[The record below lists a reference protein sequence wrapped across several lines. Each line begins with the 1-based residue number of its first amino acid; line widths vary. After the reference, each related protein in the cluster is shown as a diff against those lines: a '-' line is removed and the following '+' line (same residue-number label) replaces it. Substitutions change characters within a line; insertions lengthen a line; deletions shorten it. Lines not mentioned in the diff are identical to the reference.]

1 MAITISVPDALRQ
14 SVEAASGGKNTV
26 LYDSKGYP
34 SIMVRIPK
42 FNLQDIDAS
51 LGSGVHPAF
60 IVNGVEKS
68 EIFIGKFQA
77 IVHDGNALSLPAQD
91 PANSYTFDQA
101 LGYCK
106 AKGDGWHLMTNA
118 EWAAIAL
125 WCWKNGFMPRGNN
138 NAVWD
143 GSTYKDP
150 KDYSAAYERSV
161 KATTGT
167 DGRSLTGTGPASW
180 CHDNSLFGIADLNGN
195 VWEWVGGMRL
205 NNGEIQILENNN
217 AADNTKDQ
225 SASSTLWKAIL
236 ASNGS
241 LVAPGTIGTC
251 KYDSVNVGTTGQVGA
266 AQLDDVR
273 DNSNAPASGDDGYTY
288 NAFQSLAADTGITP
302 PVILKAL
309 ALFPIAT
316 TGLGD
321 DGMWAMN
328 YNERL
333 PLRGGH
339 WDNTSNAGVFALFL
353 SYARSIV
360 YHSVG
365 FRPACVL

>member
-1 MAITISVPDALRQ
+1 MAITISITDALRQ

-42 FNLQDIDAS
+42 FNVQDIDAS
-51 LGSGVHPAF
+51 LGTGTHPAF

-91 PANSYTFDQA
+91 PAVNLNFDQA
-101 LGYCK
+101 LAFCK
-106 AKGDGWHLMTNA
+106 AKGTGWHLMTNA
-118 EWAAIAL
+118 EWAALAF

-138 NAVWD
+138 NN
-143 GSTYKDP
+143 TKDH
-150 KDYSAAYERSV
+150 SAAYERAV

-167 DGRSLTGTGPASW
+167 DNRTLTGTGPASW
-180 CHDNSLFGIADLNGN
+180 CHDNTPFGVADLNGN
-195 VWEWVGGMRL
+195 VWEWTGGMRL

-225 SASSTLWKAIL
+225 SASSTLWRAIL
-236 ASNGS
+236 ASDGS
-241 LVAPGTIGTC
+241 LVAPGTAGTC
-251 KYDSVNVGTTGQVGA
+251 KYDSVNAGTVGQVGS

-288 NAFQSLAADTGITP
+288 NTFQSLVADTGITP
-302 PVILKAL
+302 PAILKAL

-321 DGMWAMN
+321 DGMWVRN

-333 PLRGGH
+333 LFRGGS
-339 WDNTSNAGVFALFL
+339 WGDTSHAGVFALGLNF
-353 SYARSIV
+353 ARSV
-360 YHSVG
+360 VSDAVG

>member
-1 MAITISVPDALRQ
+1 MAITISIPDALRQ

-51 LGSGVHPAF
+51 LGTGTHPAF

-68 EIFIGKFQA
+68 EMFIGKFQA
-77 IVHDGNALSLPAQD
+77 IVHDGNALSLPGQD

-101 LGYCK
+101 LSYCA
-106 AKGDGWHLMTNA
+106 AKGIGWHLMTNA

-138 NAVWD
+138 NNLSDA
-143 GSTYKDP
+143 
-150 KDYSAAYERSV
+150 SAAYERAV
-161 KATTGT
+161 KATIGA
-167 DGRSLTGTGPASW
+167 DNRSLTGTGPASW
-180 CHDNSLFGIADLNGN
+180 YHDNTPFGIADLNGN
-195 VWEWVGGMRL
+195 VWEWAGGMRL

-241 LVAPGTIGTC
+241 LVAPGTAGTC
-251 KYDSVNVGTTGQVGA
+251 KYDSVNAGTTGQVGP

-288 NAFQSLAADTGITP
+288 NTFQGLTADTGITP
-302 PVILKAL
+302 PALLKQL

-321 DGMWAMN
+321 DGMWTRN

-333 PLRGGH
+333 LLRGGS
-339 WDNTSNAGVFALFL
+339 WADASAAGVFAIHL
-353 SYARSIV
+353 YGARSIV
-360 YHSVG
+360 DYIVG